1 MNNSKQ
7 ISINPEDKALRDKLF
22 KLNPAQH
29 REILKV
35 LALGEAD
42 IIFMDPNRQWIEPLQ

>member
-1 MNNSKQ
+1 MNNPKQ
-7 ISINPEDKALRDKLF
+7 TFINPEDKALRDMLF
-22 KLNPAQH
+22 KLNPAQY

-42 IIFMDPNRQWIEPLQ
+42 IIFMDPNRQWIEELQ